1 MNRETD
7 LAFGG
12 SKINCRR
19 SRKGTFVKANH
30 CHLFF
35 SFILHAS
42 SVCVYCVTIF
52 FGGWRR
58 RQRKNERRM
67 WGQKVS
73 FHHVFT
79 GFERE
84 KGRGINKDFFQIEFM
99 QQHSINQLYY
109 FQKKKRK
116 TLLFSL
122 LSLYIVYT
130 ESSKLQLEDVRRDF
144 RRKLYSVKT
153 MKIQYVIFPFY

>member
-19 SRKGTFVKANH
+19 RKGTFVKANH

-84 KGRGINKDFFQIEFM
+84 KGRGINKDFFQIEFI

-109 FQKKKRK
+109 FPKKKK
-116 TLLFSL
+116 KKNVKPFFSL
-122 LSLYIVYT
+122 SCLYIQ
-130 ESSKLQLEDVRRDF
+130 SILNLQN
-144 RRKLYSVKT
+144 YSLKMCDEISGENCT
-153 MKIQYVIFPFY
+153 P